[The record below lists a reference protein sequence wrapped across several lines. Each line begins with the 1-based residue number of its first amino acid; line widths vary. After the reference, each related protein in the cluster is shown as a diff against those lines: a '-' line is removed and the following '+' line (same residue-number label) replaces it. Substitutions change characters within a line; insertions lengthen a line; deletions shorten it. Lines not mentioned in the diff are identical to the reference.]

1 MMKINNVI
9 VNECVGNEMKFFVK
23 EGNVEDVENRW
34 FSWSEVIEMVLEFKF
49 EKGVGYEIYLGD
61 RGSKIE
67 EVEEGFEFE
76 EMIEGGGEKFYE
88 DEKVK
93 LGLFEEC
100 IFVMVK

>member
-9 VNECVGNEMKFFVK
+9 VNECIENEMKWFVK

-34 FSWSEVIEMVLEFKF
+34 FSWSDVIEMVLEYEF
-49 EKGVGYEIYLGD
+49 EQGVGYAIYWGE

-67 EVEEGFEFE
+67 EVEEGFDFD
-76 EMIEGGGEKFYE
+76 EMINGGGEKFYE
-88 DEKVK
+88 DKKVK

>member
-9 VNECVGNEMKFFVK
+9 VNECIENEMKWFVK

-34 FSWSEVIEMVLEFKF
+34 FSWSDVIEMVLEYEF

-67 EVEEGFEFE
+67 EVEEGFDFD
-76 EMIEGGGEKFYE
+76 EMSDG
-88 DEKVK
+88 
-93 LGLFEEC
+93 
-100 IFVMVK
+100 